1 MKPDH
6 LRGAKKENSSSS
18 SEINAAQLAIIGSS
32 FIALGEVIGVC
43 AEVLALEEEEV
54 SNANSQDQLSLDH
67 IRQQLDTIQKQLDY
81 LMREASKKH

>member
-6 LRGAKKENSSSS
+6 LRGAKKENSSLS

-43 AEVLALEEEEV
+43 AEVLALEEEV

-81 LMREASKKH
+81 LTREASKKH